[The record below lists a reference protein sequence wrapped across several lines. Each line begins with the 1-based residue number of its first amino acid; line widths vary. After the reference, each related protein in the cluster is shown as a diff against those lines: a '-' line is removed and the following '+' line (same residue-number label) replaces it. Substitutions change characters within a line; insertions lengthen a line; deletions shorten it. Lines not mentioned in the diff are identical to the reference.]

1 MVQECPE
8 GLRLLDWAPRLSES
22 SEEPP
27 LLVREASC
35 SEAARV
41 ATAGECFTFTS
52 VEGKSLRNLKMS
64 SLMPGYEKSL
74 QNTPKVS
81 I

>member
-1 MVQECPE
+1 M
-8 GLRLLDWAPRLSES
+8 
-22 SEEPP
+22 
-27 LLVREASC
+27 REASC
-35 SEAARV
+35 SGAGHV
-41 ATAGECFTFTS
+41 GTAGWCSAFTS
-52 VEGKSLRNLKMS
+52 EEGGSPRNLEMS

>member
-1 MVQECPE
+1 MRGSGCWIGYPDPLAE
-8 GLRLLDWAPRLSES
+8 R

-27 LLVREASC
+27 LLVHEASC
-35 SEAARV
+35 SKAGRV
-41 ATAGECFTFTS
+41 GTAGWCFTFTS

-64 SLMPGYEKSL
+64 SLMPGYEKNL